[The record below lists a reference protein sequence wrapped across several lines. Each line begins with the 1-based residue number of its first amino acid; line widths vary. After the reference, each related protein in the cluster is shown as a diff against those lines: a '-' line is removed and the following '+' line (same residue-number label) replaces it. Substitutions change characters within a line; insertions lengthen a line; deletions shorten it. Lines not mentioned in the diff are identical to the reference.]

1 MDPNPK
7 DLAAGEKEA
16 CELSKEETSK
26 MTAPSAPEQE
36 VTEDTGPLMES
47 SEESFEESSEEMDAE
62 DAPPRTK
69 KAKKRRVYAEVWILK
84 ASRYEAKGYGHD
96 DQTMV
101 GVYSSKEAAIKEAW
115 KTMQDFEGEFMWEDN
130 SDTIGDEGGILFSC
144 FMGGEQMSM
153 SLFKVFMDKPS
164 SFYF

>member
-7 DLAAGEKEA
+7 DMAAVDKEA
-16 CELSKEETSK
+16 CKLSKEETSK
-26 MTAPSAPEQE
+26 MTTAPEQE

-84 ASRYEAKGYGHD
+84 ASKYKAGYD
-96 DQTMV
+96 DETMV

-115 KTMQDFEGEFMWEDN
+115 KTMQDFEGKFMWEDN

-144 FMGGEQMSM
+144 FMGGEQISM
-153 SLFKVFMDKPS
+153 SIFKVFMDKPS

>member
-47 SEESFEESSEEMDAE
+47 SEESFEESSEDMDAE
-62 DAPPRTK
+62 DVPPRTK

-84 ASRYEAKGYGHD
+84 ASRYEAKGYGID

-130 SDTIGDEGGILFSC
+130 SDTIGDKGGILFSC

>member
-47 SEESFEESSEEMDAE
+47 SEESFEESSEDMDAE
-62 DAPPRTK
+62 DVPPRTK
-69 KAKKRRVYAEVWILK
+69 KARKRKVYAEVWILK
-84 ASRYEAKGYGHD
+84 ANRYKDGHD
-96 DQTMV
+96 DETMV
-101 GVYSSKEAAIKEAW
+101 GVYSSKEAAIEEAW
-115 KTMQDFEGEFMWEDN
+115 KTMEDFEGESMWEDN
-130 SDTIGDEGGILFSC
+130 TDTIGDKGGILFSC
-144 FMGGEQMSM
+144 YVDEQYTM
-153 SLFKVFMDKPS
+153 SLYKVFMDKPS

>member
-1 MDPNPK
+1 MGPSLK
-7 DLAAGEKEA
+7 DMAAVEKEA
-16 CELSKEETSK
+16 CEFLKDEESK
-26 MTAPSAPEQE
+26 MTAPNPSAPEQE
-36 VTEDTGPLMES
+36 VTEDPGSKMES
-47 SEESFEESSEEMDAE
+47 SEESSEEMDAE

-69 KAKKRRVYAEVWILK
+69 KAKKRKVYAEVWILK
-84 ASRYEAKGYGHD
+84 ASRYEAKGSGHD
-96 DQTMV
+96 DVTMV
-101 GVYSSKEAAIKEAW
+101 GVYSSKEAAIEEAW

-144 FMGGEQMSM
+144 FMGGEQLSM

>member
-1 MDPNPK
+1 MDPNPRAM
-7 DLAAGEKEA
+7 AAVEKEA

-26 MTAPSAPEQE
+26 MTGAPEQE

-47 SEESFEESSEEMDAE
+47 SEESFEELSEEMDAE

-69 KAKKRRVYAEVWILK
+69 KGKKRRVYAEVWILK
-84 ASRYEAKGYGHD
+84 ASRYEAKGYGID

-144 FMGGEQMSM
+144 FMGGEQISM
-153 SLFKVFMDKPS
+153 SVFKVFMDKPS
-164 SFYF
+164 SFHF

>member
-7 DLAAGEKEA
+7 DMAAVDKEA
-16 CELSKEETSK
+16 CKLSKEETSK
-26 MTAPSAPEQE
+26 MTTAPAQE

-47 SEESFEESSEEMDAE
+47 SEESFEESSEEMDPE

-69 KAKKRRVYAEVWILK
+69 KARKRKVYAEVWILK
-84 ASRYEAKGYGHD
+84 ANRYKDGHD
-96 DQTMV
+96 DETMV

-144 FMGGEQMSM
+144 FMGGEQISM

>member
-7 DLAAGEKEA
+7 DMAAVDKEA
-16 CELSKEETSK
+16 CKLSKEETSK
-26 MTAPSAPEQE
+26 MTTAPEQE
-36 VTEDTGPLMES
+36 VTEDPGPLMES
-47 SEESFEESSEEMDAE
+47 SEESFEESSEDMDAE
-62 DAPPRTK
+62 DVPPRTK

-84 ASRYEAKGYGHD
+84 ASRYEAKGYGID

>member
-7 DLAAGEKEA
+7 DMAAVDKEA
-16 CELSKEETSK
+16 CKLSKEETSK
-26 MTAPSAPEQE
+26 MTTAPEQE

-84 ASRYEAKGYGHD
+84 ANRYKDGHD
-96 DQTMV
+96 DETMV
-101 GVYSSKEAAIKEAW
+101 GVYSSKEAAIEEAW
-115 KTMQDFEGEFMWEDN
+115 KPLWSRGWGGEDRLRGKAEGE
-130 SDTIGDEGGILFSC
+130 
-144 FMGGEQMSM
+144 
-153 SLFKVFMDKPS
+153 
-164 SFYF
+164 

>member
-7 DLAAGEKEA
+7 DMVAVDKEA
-16 CELSKEETSK
+16 CKLSKEETSK
-26 MTAPSAPEQE
+26 MTTAPEQE
-36 VTEDTGPLMES
+36 VTEDPGPLMES

-96 DQTMV
+96 DETMV

-115 KTMQDFEGEFMWEDN
+115 KTMQDFEGELMWEDN
-130 SDTIGDEGGILFSC
+130 SDTIGDKGGILFSC
-144 FMGGEQMSM
+144 FMGGEQISM
-153 SLFKVFMDKPS
+153 SVFKVFMDKPS
-164 SFYF
+164 SFRF

>member
-7 DLAAGEKEA
+7 DMTAVEKED
-16 CELSKEETSK
+16 CELSKEEESK
-26 MTAPSAPEQE
+26 MSAPEQE
-36 VTEDTGPLMES
+36 VTEDPGPKMES

-62 DAPPRTK
+62 EAPPRTK
-69 KAKKRRVYAEVWILK
+69 KAKKRKVYAEVWILK
-84 ASRYEAKGYGHD
+84 ANRYKDGHD
-96 DQTMV
+96 DETMV
-101 GVYSSKEAAIKEAW
+101 GVYSSKEAAIEEGW

-130 SDTIGDEGGILFSC
+130 SETIGDEGGILFSC
-144 FMGGEQMSM
+144 FMGGEQISM

>member
-1 MDPNPK
+1 MDPNPR
-7 DLAAGEKEA
+7 DMAAVEKEE
-16 CELSKEETSK
+16 CELSREETSI

-36 VTEDTGPLMES
+36 VTEDPGPKMES
-47 SEESFEESSEEMDAE
+47 SEESFEESSEEMDPE
-62 DAPPRTK
+62 EAPPKTK
-69 KAKKRRVYAEVWILK
+69 KAKKRKVYAEVWILK

-96 DQTMV
+96 DVTMV
-101 GVYSSKEAAIKEAW
+101 GVYSSKEAAIEEGW

-130 SDTIGDEGGILFSC
+130 SETIDDEGGILFSC
-144 FMGGEQMSM
+144 FMGGEQISM

>member
-7 DLAAGEKEA
+7 DMAAVDKEA
-16 CELSKEETSK
+16 CKLSKEETSK
-26 MTAPSAPEQE
+26 MTTAPAQE

-47 SEESFEESSEEMDAE
+47 SEESFEESSEEMDPE

-69 KAKKRRVYAEVWILK
+69 KARKRKVYAEVWILK
-84 ASRYEAKGYGHD
+84 ANRYKDGHD
-96 DQTMV
+96 DETMV

-115 KTMQDFEGEFMWEDN
+115 KTMEDFEGEFMWEDN

-144 FMGGEQMSM
+144 FMGGEQISM

>member
-7 DLAAGEKEA
+7 NMASVEKEA
-16 CELSKEETSK
+16 CELSKGETSK
-26 MTAPSAPEQE
+26 MTAPNPSAPEQE
-36 VTEDTGPLMES
+36 VTEDPGSKMES
-47 SEESFEESSEEMDAE
+47 SEESSEEMDAE

-69 KAKKRRVYAEVWILK
+69 KAKKRKVYAEVWILK

-96 DQTMV
+96 DVTMV

-144 FMGGEQMSM
+144 FMGGEQLSM
-153 SLFKVFMDKPS
+153 SLFKVFMDKPC